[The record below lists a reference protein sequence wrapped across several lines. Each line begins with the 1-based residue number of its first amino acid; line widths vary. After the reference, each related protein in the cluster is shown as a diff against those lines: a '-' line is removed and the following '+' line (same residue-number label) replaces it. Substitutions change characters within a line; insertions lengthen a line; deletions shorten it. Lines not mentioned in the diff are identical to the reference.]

1 MASLTG
7 KINPRS
13 IAALRPGDLLRDTE
27 LRRFGARRRRED
39 GFTTYFIRARIDGR
53 QRWITLGRDGPLTP
67 AQARD
72 MAKRMLAEVDSGR
85 DPTRERET
93 RRGMPT
99 VAKFADEWLAKHVDL
114 KRKSV
119 TAREYR
125 RLVHKHILPAVGH
138 VPVDRID
145 RTDAI
150 NLHTG
155 LVSHRY
161 AANRVLAV
169 FSSLMTY
176 AEQRELRPPASKPC
190 RGLER
195 FDEAKRKRFLS
206 VRERARLWTY
216 LDEIEPI
223 EGPYVV
229 AAFRILLLTG
239 MRKQEVLGLRHID
252 VDLAERI
259 VYLRDAK
266 TGPREVMLST
276 VAVNILKRLPRQV
289 GNPFVFCGHK
299 AGHHIVNLFKPWMRI
314 RTRLGFAD
322 VRVHDL
328 RHTVGSVLARKN
340 QLPVVRD
347 VLGHQVLETTSG
359 YSHTANDD
367 VRDAVED
374 LALEIAGGI

>member
-161 AANRVLAV
+161 AANRGD
-169 FSSLMTY
+169 
-176 AEQRELRPPASKPC
+176 R
-190 RGLER
+190 
-195 FDEAKRKRFLS
+195 
-206 VRERARLWTY
+206 
-216 LDEIEPI
+216 
-223 EGPYVV
+223 
-229 AAFRILLLTG
+229 
-239 MRKQEVLGLRHID
+239 
-252 VDLAERI
+252 
-259 VYLRDAK
+259 
-266 TGPREVMLST
+266 
-276 VAVNILKRLPRQV
+276 
-289 GNPFVFCGHK
+289 
-299 AGHHIVNLFKPWMRI
+299 
-314 RTRLGFAD
+314 
-322 VRVHDL
+322 
-328 RHTVGSVLARKN
+328 
-340 QLPVVRD
+340 
-347 VLGHQVLETTSG
+347 
-359 YSHTANDD
+359 
-367 VRDAVED
+367 
-374 LALEIAGGI
+374 